1 MSCTRAERTPEV
13 LFDVAAVLTTSL
25 TLGPVTEAFG
35 VSESAPRAAVVLVLD
50 DVVQPLPDAPPVADL
65 GQAPAVSASDAARDA
80 RLLQQLTARPAGSVE
95 AWVREHPEAVSQVLA
110 DPPAAASVALW
121 WNALDADRRAEVRSG
136 APGLIGNLEGIPY
149 PIRDA
154 ANRDLLRT
162 TIADLEQ
169 ALAGDAGRAMLD
181 RTAQQLSMLHS
192 VDTTLREGPQR
203 TLLSLDVEGQGRA
216 AIVIGDLRTAD
227 YVSYLIPGM
236 FFTIENQ
243 LGYWVDAA
251 ERLHQ
256 QQLDFLRRL
265 DSTDPDRRTVATVAW
280 IGYHTPNLTNIGAI
294 DNARA
299 GAVWL
304 EHALAGVRDLRGAD
318 QPYVSIVAHSYG
330 STAALIALTEGDV
343 EVDALALV
351 GSPGS
356 AARSI
361 DELHVRDG
369 AVYVGEASWDPVPNS
384 SYFGSDP
391 GSPGYGAIR
400 MGVDG
405 GTDVITGGTL
415 VGSVGHNDYFSPGT
429 ASMRNF
435 ALIAIGE
442 GRFVTGV
449 DATQTS
455 RALGR

>member
-1 MSCTRAERTPEV
+1 M
-13 LFDVAAVLTTSL
+13 
-25 TLGPVTEAFG
+25 TLGPVIEAFSM
-35 VSESAPRAAVVLVLD
+35 SELAPRMAVVLVLD
-50 DVVQPLPDAPPVADL
+50 EVVQPLPDSPPVPDL
-65 GQAPAVSASDAARDA
+65 SHGPTAGAPGGVRGGEV
-80 RLLQQLTARPAGSVE
+80 LQQLSARPAGTLESYL
-95 AWVREHPEAVSQVLA
+95 REHPGIAQQVLA
-110 DPPAAASVALW
+110 DPPTAASVALW
-121 WNALDADRRAEVRSG
+121 WNTLGADQRREVRAG
-136 APGLIGNLEGIPY
+136 LPGLIGNLEGVPY

-154 ANRDLLRT
+154 ANRQLLDA
-162 TIADLEQ
+162 TIAELED
-169 ALAGDAGRAMLD
+169 ALSGDAGRAMLD
-181 RTAQQLSMLHS
+181 QTAQQLSMLQS
-192 VDTTLREGPQR
+192 VDAALAEGPQR
-203 TLLSLDVEGQGRA
+203 SLLSLDVAGQGRA

-251 ERLHQ
+251 QRLHEQ
-256 QQLDFLRRL
+256 ELDFLDRL
-265 DSTDPDRRTVATVAW
+265 DHTEPDRRTVATVAW

-304 EHALAGVRDLRGAD
+304 EQALTGLRAVRGAD
-318 QPYVSIVAHSYG
+318 QPYLSVVAHSYG

-356 AARSI
+356 AARSV
-361 DELHVRDG
+361 DDLHVRDG
-369 AVYVGEASWDPVPNS
+369 AVFVGEASWDPVPNS

-391 GSPGYGAIR
+391 GAPGYGAVR

-405 GTDVITGGTL
+405 GVDVITGRTL
-415 VGSVGHNDYFSPGT
+415 LTSVGHNDYFSPGT

-449 DATQTS
+449 DPTRTE
-455 RALGR
+455 RALGH